1 MRTDS
6 DVNKIWGN
14 ITPTNYKT
22 RTILA
27 TMHKGVAANGM
38 AIVLRLFELKACNMP
53 NRNKEKQW
61 VKIPLFSLSFYILD
75 NHNVMSI
82 HKDLDTTPTE
92 FMSSSYAT

>member
-14 ITPTNYKT
+14 ITPPPNYKA

-38 AIVLRLFELKACNMP
+38 PIVLSLFELNACNMP
-53 NRNKEKQW
+53 NRNTEKQW
-61 VKIPLFSLSFYILD
+61 VKIPLFSTSFYIID
-75 NHNVMSI
+75 NQNVMSI
-82 HKDLDTTPTE
+82 HKYPDTI
-92 FMSSSYAT
+92 SS

>member
-14 ITPTNYKT
+14 ITPPNDKT

-38 AIVLRLFELKACNMP
+38 VIVLSLFELKACNMADK
-53 NRNKEKQW
+53 NTGK
-61 VKIPLFSLSFYILD
+61 
-75 NHNVMSI
+75 
-82 HKDLDTTPTE
+82 
-92 FMSSSYAT
+92 

>member
-14 ITPTNYKT
+14 ITTPNDKT

-38 AIVLRLFELKACNMP
+38 AIVLSLFE
-53 NRNKEKQW
+53 
-61 VKIPLFSLSFYILD
+61 V
-75 NHNVMSI
+75 
-82 HKDLDTTPTE
+82 
-92 FMSSSYAT
+92 

>member
-14 ITPTNYKT
+14 ITPPNDKA

-38 AIVLRLFELKACNMP
+38 TIVLSLFEVWLSLRSVNDKAMYCAFNTNLTQLREVELFP
-53 NRNKEKQW
+53 TSRN
-61 VKIPLFSLSFYILD
+61 LS
-75 NHNVMSI
+75 S
-82 HKDLDTTPTE
+82 
-92 FMSSSYAT
+92 

>member
-14 ITPTNYKT
+14 ITPNDKT

-38 AIVLRLFELKACNMP
+38 AIVLSLFELNACNMP
-53 NRNKEKQW
+53 NKNKEK
-61 VKIPLFSLSFYILD
+61 
-75 NHNVMSI
+75 
-82 HKDLDTTPTE
+82 
-92 FMSSSYAT
+92 

>member
-14 ITPTNYKT
+14 ITPPNDKT
-22 RTILA
+22 RTILT

-53 NRNKEKQW
+53 NRNKEK
-61 VKIPLFSLSFYILD
+61 
-75 NHNVMSI
+75 
-82 HKDLDTTPTE
+82 
-92 FMSSSYAT
+92 

>member
-14 ITPTNYKT
+14 ITPHNYKA

-38 AIVLRLFELKACNMP
+38 PIVLSLFELNACNMP
-53 NRNKEKQW
+53 SKNKEK
-61 VKIPLFSLSFYILD
+61 
-75 NHNVMSI
+75 
-82 HKDLDTTPTE
+82 
-92 FMSSSYAT
+92 

>member
-14 ITPTNYKT
+14 ITPPNDKT

-38 AIVLRLFELKACNMP
+38 AIVLSSFELKACNMADK
-53 NRNKEKQW
+53 NTGK
-61 VKIPLFSLSFYILD
+61 
-75 NHNVMSI
+75 
-82 HKDLDTTPTE
+82 
-92 FMSSSYAT
+92 

>member
-14 ITPTNYKT
+14 IIPPNDKA

-38 AIVLRLFELKACNMP
+38 GVVLRLFEGK
-53 NRNKEKQW
+53 
-61 VKIPLFSLSFYILD
+61 
-75 NHNVMSI
+75 
-82 HKDLDTTPTE
+82 
-92 FMSSSYAT
+92 

>member
-14 ITPTNYKT
+14 IIPPNDKT

-53 NRNKEKQW
+53 NRNKEK
-61 VKIPLFSLSFYILD
+61 
-75 NHNVMSI
+75 
-82 HKDLDTTPTE
+82 
-92 FMSSSYAT
+92 

>member
-14 ITPTNYKT
+14 ITPPNDKA

-38 AIVLRLFELKACNMP
+38 AIVLSLFELNTCNMP
-53 NRNKEKQW
+53 NKNKEK
-61 VKIPLFSLSFYILD
+61 
-75 NHNVMSI
+75 
-82 HKDLDTTPTE
+82 
-92 FMSSSYAT
+92 